1 MAEKPA
7 NPTKENSKF
16 AGWYTDDGRRYAF
29 TEPVTKDI
37 TLYAAWVYTIIVSA
51 PESDLFSVTFIDN
64 ETQEVD
70 IGSTLTFT
78 VDAADGYSVSAV
90 YSNDEKINAEGGVYS
105 VTAGTVNI

>member
-51 PESDLFSVTFIDN
+51 PESDLFNVTFIDL
-64 ETQEVD
+64 ETQEVE

-90 YSNDEKINAEGGVYS
+90 YSNNNLLEPVLGTYTVI
-105 VTAGTVNI
+105 AGTVNI